1 MAKRAIAPRRQRLP
15 GLRERTVPR
24 RHRHGPE
31 QLHQDHRHRRLL
43 GTRQPGS
50 GLDDERHHPRGRFGD
65 RHCHQGH
72 RLCRTVPLGTPPQPR
87 QAADR
92 GGRIRVPFVRRRSGG
107 RHPPWV
113 PRFAFADDVGRAF
126 TTGFTDAMP
135 VVGVALV
142 VTPAVCP
149 AFACDVPGARNR
161 SLPKARTSSASPTH
175 RVPDPDA
182 GRSAHQTFD
191 QRLPGVTGKIAD
203 PGAPRPAGYG
213 RGDGRR
219 PSLVAAV
226 HSPEAAG
233 LGSVLELVA
242 VVARARARRPWA
254 AQERLRAGAVP
265 LARMTAG
272 DEGPRLTDRTDV
284 TALPP
289 RER

>member
-1 MAKRAIAPRRQRLP
+1 MNDTSREAGSAIGTAIRVTVLAGQYRSALPHSRARLP
-15 GLRERTVPR
+15 TEAAESVRHSSAGGLEVA
-24 RHRHGPE
+24 
-31 QLHQDHRHRRLL
+31 
-43 GTRQPGS
+43 
-50 GLDDERHHPRGRFGD
+50 
-65 RHCHQGH
+65 
-72 RLCRTVPLGTPPQPR
+72 TPMG
-87 QAADR
+87 AE
-92 GGRIRVPFVRRRSGG
+92 V
-107 RHPPWV
+107 
-113 PRFAFADDVGRAF
+113 AFADDVGRAF

-142 VTPAVCP
+142 VTPAACP
-149 AFACDVPGARNR
+149 AFARDVPGARNR

-203 PGAPRPAGYG
+203 PGPPRPAGDG

-219 PSLVAAV
+219 PSLAAAV
-226 HSPEAAG
+226 HSPEATG
-233 LGSVLELVA
+233 LEGVLELVV
-242 VVARARARRPWA
+242 VVAWARARRPWA
-254 AQERLRAGAVP
+254 AQEQLRSGAVP

-272 DEGPRLTDRTDV
+272 DEGPRLTDRTDF